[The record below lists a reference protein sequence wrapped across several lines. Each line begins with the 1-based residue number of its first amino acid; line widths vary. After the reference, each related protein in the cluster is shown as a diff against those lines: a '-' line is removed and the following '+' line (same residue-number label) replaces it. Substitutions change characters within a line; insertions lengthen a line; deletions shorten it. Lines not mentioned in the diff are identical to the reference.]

1 MGSLRTPNIPRPE
14 KTPRQL
20 AHRTR
25 DVTQEQILLDE
36 AHQRGRYWMR
46 SVSFA
51 GLHRLLSA
59 IADAKTGLTAKEIN
73 NLVLNKKVTLTP
85 GNPRPAPTT
94 LYHYRN
100 TLLRLQLLKRINGRL
115 QVNVSNP
122 NVRALLH
129 LSVPVN
135 QEQSLSAPARERFAD
150 LVLRNEQCQSLF
162 FDLFMPR
169 TTEGTSASIFR
180 NKGVSVKWWHEKSPD
195 DKNRVILQ
203 NKTTFRT
210 ALCVSPVSKN
220 AVMYGL
226 RYWARDELQLIDEFC
241 APSGATMI
249 MFPVA
254 PPSASSEI
262 YDAVVKDTIR
272 SILSMRASDEWAV
285 FSIYELIVHCCE
297 AKRRPRKV
305 LFGAIDWLLK
315 EWPHHVAAI
324 PTSPTLATLDSRATS
339 REDMALR
346 RYYRRDRG
354 PYISHIRVHRDV
366 SVAPREEPDHV

>member
-1 MGSLRTPNIPRPE
+1 
-14 KTPRQL
+14 
-20 AHRTR
+20 
-25 DVTQEQILLDE
+25 
-36 AHQRGRYWMR
+36 MR
-46 SVSFA
+46 AVSFA

-85 GNPRPAPTT
+85 GNPSPAPTT

-100 TLLRLQLLKRINGRL
+100 TLLRLQLLRRVNGRL
-115 QVNVSNP
+115 QANVSDP
-122 NVRALLH
+122 NVRELLR
-129 LSVPVN
+129 SPVPIN
-135 QEQSLSAPARERFAD
+135 HEQSLSASARERFAD
-150 LVLRNEQCQSLF
+150 LVLRNEQCRSLF

-169 TTEGTSASIFR
+169 TTDVMSASVFR
-180 NKGVSVKWWHEKSPD
+180 HQGVPVKWWHVNSPAEK
-195 DKNRVILQ
+195 NQVILQ
-203 NKTTFRT
+203 NKKTFRT
-210 ALCVSPVSKN
+210 SSCESPVSKN

-241 APSGATMI
+241 APSGGTII
-249 MFPVA
+249 MFPVD
-254 PPSASSEI
+254 PPSVSSNK
-262 YDAVVKDTIR
+262 YDDAFVGDTIR
-272 SILSMRASDEWAV
+272 SILSLRASKEWTS

-297 AKRRPRKV
+297 AKHRPRKV
-305 LFGAIDWLLK
+305 LFGALDWLLE

-339 REDMALR
+339 RENMALR

-366 SVAPREEPDHV
+366 TIAPREEPDHV

>member
-1 MGSLRTPNIPRPE
+1 
-14 KTPRQL
+14 
-20 AHRTR
+20 
-25 DVTQEQILLDE
+25 
-36 AHQRGRYWMR
+36 MR

-59 IADAKTGLTAKEIN
+59 IADIKRGLTAKEIN
-73 NLVLNKKVTLTP
+73 NLVLNQKVTLTP

-100 TLLRLQLLKRINGRL
+100 TLLRLQLLRRINGRL
-115 QVNVSNP
+115 QANVSDP

-129 LSVPVN
+129 SSVPVN
-135 QEQSLSAPARERFAD
+135 HEQSLSASARERFAD
-150 LVLRNEQCQSLF
+150 LVLRNEQCRSLF

-169 TTEGTSASIFR
+169 STDGISASVFR
-180 NKGVSVKWWHEKSPD
+180 NKGVSVKWWHENSPD

-210 ALCVSPVSKN
+210 ASCVSPVSRN

-241 APSGATMI
+241 APSGATVI
-249 MFPVA
+249 MFPVG
-254 PPSASSEI
+254 PPPGSSET
-262 YDAVVKDTIR
+262 YEAAVKDTIR
-272 SILSMRASDEWAV
+272 SILSLRASDEWAV
-285 FSIYELIVHCCE
+285 FSIYELIVQCCE

-305 LFGAIDWLLK
+305 LFGAVDWLFE

-339 REDMALR
+339 REEMALR
-346 RYYRRDRG
+346 RYYRRSRG
-354 PYISHIRVHRDV
+354 PYISHIRVHKDV
-366 SVAPREEPDHV
+366 AAAPRDES